1 MTHCLTEIQ
10 IYYLSDN
17 EQMRYLISHGRGFC
31 SLSSKAI
38 SIARFVRLSVSLDVL
53 FSIQI
58 ILIKTFMLK
67 RMILEII
74 VAKE

>member
-1 MTHCLTEIQ
+1 MTQCSTEIRT
-10 IYYLSDN
+10 YYLPDN
-17 EQMRYLISHGRGFC
+17 ERMRYLISHGRGFC

-38 SIARFVRLSVSLDVL
+38 SITRFVRPSVSLDVV
-53 FSIQI
+53 SIQI

-74 VAKE
+74 VAKG